1 MDFLLGLF
9 QLAWWVLLIVITF
22 VVGLI
27 GQGILNIYMMIMF
40 KTKNE
45 KELTEEQRL
54 ALKPFK
60 EVLKTISIIVIL
72 VLCFA
77 VMLYSCKAVQ

>member
-54 ALKPFK
+54 VLKPFK